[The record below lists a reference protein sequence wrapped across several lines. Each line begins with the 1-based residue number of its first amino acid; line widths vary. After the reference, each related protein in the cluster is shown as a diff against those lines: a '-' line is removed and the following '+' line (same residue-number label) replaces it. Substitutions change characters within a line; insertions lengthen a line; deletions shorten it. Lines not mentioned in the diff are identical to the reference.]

1 MIVSA
6 WQNSYDLQ
14 WGKMLT
20 PESFSHPA
28 KVSPGL
34 AKRIFEHC
42 LEKGYIKKNEVCV
55 DPFSGICGFGIWAA
69 SFGIRF
75 IGVELEEKFVK
86 LAEANIALHKRAWK
100 KLGKPIPQVLR
111 GDSRRLSAVLSGAD
125 LICTSP
131 PFADCLHQTEGGM
144 LAPHQRADHGR
155 NEKAAS
161 VLAREYGQ
169 TPGQLGAMKAGDISA
184 VVCSPPYAESLKE
197 GKSGIDWEK
206 SQTPG
211 AGRHLRTDQLAGGYS
226 TNPQNLGNLPAGK
239 VENVVSGI
247 VTSPPFADSLNSAK
261 DGGGCLD
268 PLIAKE
274 KYQGTGMANWKHA
287 QSDYGTTPGQ
297 IGQQSGSTYWEAVRD
312 VYAECYKVLKP
323 GGVMVVVVKSYIKA
337 GRRVPLPMQT
347 LKLLIHLGFEP
358 LERIKAMLVKEEV
371 SAGLFG
377 EIRKVKERKSFFR
390 RNHEFK
396 QAAKEYWPTIP
407 RDEQAKYLWN
417 NRHKSKKRT
426 RVIEIAQCAALN
438 SYRKEGNTIGH
449 LAKKNRIDFEEVL
462 IAQKPLDKAESS
474 VIL

>member
-1 MIVSA
+1 LFPKHLRTD
-6 WQNSYDLQ
+6 Y
-14 WGKMLT
+14 
-20 PESFSHPA
+20 PA

-42 LEKGYIKKNEVCV
+42 LEKGYIKKNELCV

-75 IGVELEEKFVK
+75 IGVELEEKFCR
-86 LAEANIALHKRAWK
+86 LSEANIALHKRAWK
-100 KLGKPIPQVLR
+100 KLGKPIPCVIQ

-125 LICTSP
+125 CILTSP
-131 PFADCLHQTEGGM
+131 PFCDVEPYQDKAFRLNDGRRALPQGQDGYGHTE
-144 LAPHQRADHGR
+144 
-155 NEKAAS
+155 
-161 VLAREYGQ
+161 
-169 TPGQLGAMKAGDISA
+169 GQLGAMKAGDISM
-184 VVCSPPYAESLKE
+184 VCTSPPYADGCRRTGGEHDSQPHLE
-197 GKSGIDWEK
+197 GGK
-206 SQTPG
+206 
-211 AGRHLRTDQLAGGYS
+211 LYNVNYS

-247 VTSPPFADSLNSAK
+247 VTSPPWEESISQNKEFLAPHQRADHGRNENAPSIMG
-261 DGGGCLD
+261 D
-268 PLIAKE
+268 
-274 KYQGTGMANWKHA
+274 T
-287 QSDYGTTPGQ
+287 YGSTSGQ
-297 IGQQSGSTYWEAVRD
+297 IGQESGNTYWEAC
-312 VYAECYKVLKP
+312 AEIYKQCFQILKP
-323 GGVMVVVVKSYIKA
+323 NGVIVLVLKSYIKQ

-358 LERIKAMLVKEEV
+358 LERIKAMLVKEE
-371 SAGLFG
+371 SQPGLFG

-407 RDEQAKYLWN
+407 RKEQAKYLWN

-426 RVIEIAQCAALN
+426 RVIEIAQCAALD

-449 LAKKNRIDFEEVL
+449 LAKKNRIDFEEIL

-474 VIL
+474 VIP